1 MMAGLTD
8 HQFDTDLY
16 RIEIEIDRSVSFN
29 KPQATAKTK
38 GSPCISTD
46 RIAVVAPISFG

>member
-16 RIEIEIDRSVSFN
+16 RIKAKIDRPVAFD
-29 KPQATAKTK
+29 KPQATAKIK
-38 GSPCISTD
+38 WSPCISAD
-46 RIAVVAPISFG
+46 GIAVVAPISFE